1 VSEQYVYV
9 LYSTRS
15 GVVYVYRSLSTAK
28 SGNDWKC
35 ITPRHRWQCV
45 GDVTLFIDRE
55 RVR

>member
-1 VSEQYVYV
+1 MSEQYVYV